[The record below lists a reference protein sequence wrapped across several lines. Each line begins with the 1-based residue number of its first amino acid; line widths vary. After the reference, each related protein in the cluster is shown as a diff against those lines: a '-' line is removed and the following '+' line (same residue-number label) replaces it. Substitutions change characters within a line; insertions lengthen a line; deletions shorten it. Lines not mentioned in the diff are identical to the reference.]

1 MDTKSRE
8 FELSWLKYVLDR
20 VKTAKED
27 AETRKAALDEQ
38 VEEWLKAYNDENVEL
53 FMQLVVGTD
62 MQEGLA
68 KLLHVYRN
76 AENSPYFGRVDFAEQ
91 GEEERR
97 IYIGR
102 GGITTPDNEMLV
114 VDWRTPV
121 ANLYYDAQPGPAS
134 YVSPDGTIE
143 GEMGLKR
150 TYNIKNGVLDDYY
163 DADVITNDELLQEYL
178 AKNADVVL
186 RDIVATIQSDQ
197 NEIIRAEPWRNVI
210 VQGVA
215 GSGKTTVALHRLSYL
230 VFNTGTKENRY
241 CVIGTNRM
249 FLNYISG
256 MLPDLG
262 VESIRQSVLRELL
275 LHILFYQP
283 DVKSADAPAEK
294 ASLAF
299 ADALRDF
306 VRAFEERIFLTE
318 DVTLAGETLVSCAEV
333 AENFALRPAVPMRE
347 RAENFTNLIDHRVKT
362 RLSSILAHVE
372 DDYDRRIAETDG
384 REAKSRL
391 IDEKYARL
399 KQVRTEAKTVRRA
412 FSNRLKKY
420 NETKLYLEFLGEYA
434 GRSSAALDLAASTAR
449 NLKRKIYDLYDLCA
463 LAYISCRLT
472 PNERTKAFDHILIDE
487 AQDFGPTA
495 FLALATCFPQAR
507 FTILGDIAQNIHGES
522 GLAAWDDIAPLFP
535 SLFFRALTKSYRNT
549 IEIAA
554 FANRVLD
561 KIGTGYEITPVV
573 RHGREVEFA
582 RARDLA
588 DNIDRTA
595 RAIRETTRPGGST
608 AVICHDEREAEAVYR
623 ELSPRIDATL
633 IRNDTDLYE
642 GGVVVTPVAAVK
654 GLEFDTVVVF
664 NASKEAWPD
673 DPGTAKR
680 LYVAL
685 TRALHELHIFYQGE
699 PSALLSET

>member
-8 FELSWLKYVLDR
+8 FELSWLKYVLEK
-20 VKTAKED
+20 VKTARDEAERRKTELD
-27 AETRKAALDEQ
+27 AQ
-38 VEEWLKAYNDENVEL
+38 VDEWLKAYNDENVEL

-68 KLLHVYRN
+68 KLLRVYRN
-76 AENSPYFGRVDFAEQ
+76 AENSPYFGRVDFAENG
-91 GEEERR
+91 GEAQR

-102 GGITTPDNEMLV
+102 GGITTPENEMLV

-121 ANLYYDAQPGPAS
+121 ANLYYDAQPGLAS
-134 YVSPDGTIE
+134 YTSPEGVIA

-150 TYNIKNGVLDDYY
+150 TYNIKNGELSDYY

-197 NEIIRAEPWRNVI
+197 NEIIRAEPWHNVI

-230 VFNTGTKENRY
+230 VFNTEAKENRY
-241 CVIGTNRM
+241 CIIGTNRM

-262 VESIRQSVLRELL
+262 VESIRQTVLRELL
-275 LHILFYQP
+275 LYILFYDP
-283 DVKSADAPAEK
+283 ETKAAEAPAEK
-294 ASLAF
+294 ASLSF
-299 ADALRDF
+299 ANALRDF
-306 VRAFEERIFLTE
+306 MRAFEERIFLTE
-318 DVTLAGETLVSCAEV
+318 DVTLADETLLSCAEV
-333 AENFALRPAVPMRE
+333 AENFALRPVVPMRE
-347 RAENFTNLIDHRVKT
+347 RAENFLNLLDHRVKT
-362 RLSSILAHVE
+362 RLSAILARVE
-372 DDYDRRIAETDG
+372 DDYDRRVAETDD
-384 REAKSRL
+384 REEKGRL
-391 IDEKYARL
+391 IDEKYVRL
-399 KQVRTEAKTVRRA
+399 KQVRAESKTVRRT
-412 FSNRLKKY
+412 FLNRLKKY

-434 GRSSAALDLAASTAR
+434 GRSSEALELAAATAR
-449 NLKRKIYDLYDLCA
+449 NLKRKTYDLYDLSA
-463 LAYISCRLT
+463 LAYISCRLD
-472 PNERTKAFDHILIDE
+472 PNDRTKEYDHIVIDE

-495 FLALATCFPQAR
+495 FLALSTCFPQAR

-554 FANRVLD
+554 FANRVLE

-573 RHGREVEFA
+573 RHGRAVLFE
-582 RARDLA
+582 RTA
-588 DNIDRTA
+588 DFTDSIARTA
-595 RAIRETTRPGGST
+595 RSIRETTRPGGSA
-608 AVICHDEREAEAVYR
+608 AVICRDGAEAERVHRA
-623 ELSPRIDATL
+623 LSAHMDVSL
-633 IRNDTDLYE
+633 IRDDTGLYE

-664 NASKEAWPD
+664 NASAEAWPD
-673 DPGTAKR
+673 DPVTAKR

-685 TRALHELHIFYQGE
+685 TRALHELNIFYQGE
-699 PSALLSET
+699 PTALLQ

>member
-8 FELSWLKYVLDR
+8 FELSWLKYVLDK
-20 VKTAKED
+20 VKTARQD
-27 AETRKAALDEQ
+27 AEARKADLDEQ
-38 VEEWLKAYNDENVEL
+38 VEEWLKTYNDENVEL

-68 KLLHVYRN
+68 KLLRVYQN
-76 AENSPYFGRVDFAEQ
+76 AANSPYFGRIDFAEQ
-91 GEEERR
+91 GDEERR

-102 GGITTPDNEMLV
+102 GGITTPENEMLV

-134 YVSPDGTIE
+134 YTSPDGLIE

-150 TYNIKNGVLDDYY
+150 TYNIKNGELADFY
-163 DADVITNDELLQEYL
+163 DADLITNDELLQEYL

-230 VFNTGTKENRY
+230 VFNTEAKENRY
-241 CVIGTNRM
+241 CIIGTNRM

-262 VESIRQSVLRELL
+262 VESIRQTVLRDLL
-275 LHILFYQP
+275 LHILFYSP
-283 DVKSADAPAEK
+283 DVKSADAPPEK

-306 VRAFEERIFLTE
+306 ARSFEERIFLTE

-333 AENFALRPAVPMRE
+333 AENFALRPCVPMRE

-372 DDYDRRIAETDG
+372 DEYDRRAAGTDG
-384 REAKSRL
+384 REEKGRV

-399 KQVRTEAKTVRRA
+399 KQVRAESKTIRRA
-412 FSNRLKKY
+412 FLNRLKKCS
-420 NETKLYLEFLGEYA
+420 ETKLYLEFLGEYG
-434 GRSSAALDLAASTAR
+434 GRGGAALELAASAAR
-449 NLKRKIYDLYDLCA
+449 NVKRKTYDLYDLAA
-463 LAYISCRLT
+463 LAYLSCRLD
-472 PNERTKAFDHILIDE
+472 PNERTKAFDHIVIDE

-495 FLALATCFPQAR
+495 FLALTACFPQAR

-561 KIGTGYEITPVV
+561 KIGAGYEITPVV
-573 RHGREVEFA
+573 RHGREVVFE
-582 RARDLA
+582 RAA
-588 DNIDRTA
+588 DFDSRVERTA
-595 RAIRETTRPGGST
+595 RAVRETKRPGGSA
-608 AVICHDEREAEAVYR
+608 AVICRDAAEAEAVYQVLAAR
-623 ELSPRIDATL
+623 MAVTL
-633 IRNDTDLYE
+633 IRGDTDLYE

-664 NASKEAWPD
+664 DASASAWPD

-685 TRALHELHIFYQGE
+685 TRALHELNIFYGDE
-699 PSALLSET
+699 PTALLA